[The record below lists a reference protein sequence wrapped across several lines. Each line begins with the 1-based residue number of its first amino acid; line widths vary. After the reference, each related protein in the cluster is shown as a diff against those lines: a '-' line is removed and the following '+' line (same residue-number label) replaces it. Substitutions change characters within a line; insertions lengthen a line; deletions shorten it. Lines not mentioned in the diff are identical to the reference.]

1 MRLAL
6 GFVLALALAGP
17 CLAGIEVV
25 VPAPVQVTPLD
36 PGAKPQPVSLTR
48 MAANIPA
55 GQPWARSGPVAF
67 FIPIDDALRALAV
80 KPAA

>member
-1 MRLAL
+1 M
-6 GFVLALALAGP
+6 LALALAGP

-25 VPAPVQVTPLD
+25 VPPPVQVTPLD
-36 PGAKPQPVSLTR
+36 PGAAQPVSLTR

-67 FIPIDDALRALAV
+67 FIPIDDALKALAV